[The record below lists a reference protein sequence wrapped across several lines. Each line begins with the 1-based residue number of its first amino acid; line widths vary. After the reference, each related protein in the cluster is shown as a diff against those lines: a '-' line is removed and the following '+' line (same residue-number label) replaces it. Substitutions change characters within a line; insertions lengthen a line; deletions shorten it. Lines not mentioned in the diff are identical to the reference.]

1 MIGCLFCVAMLIVA
15 VLALLALCGCGH
27 SKEEDFLTP
36 KRYGP
41 LNVLPSYKC
50 DACEV
55 SRCADTGF
63 ENS

>member
-1 MIGCLFCVAMLIVA
+1 MLIVA

-55 SRCADTGF
+55 SHCAETGF
-63 ENS
+63 